1 MSEMKKRK
9 QQLRER
15 RTIRTRAKISGSA
28 ERPRLAVFRSL
39 KHISVQA
46 IDDVAGK
53 TLSAVNDKGLTGKP
67 MERAAEVGK
76 LIAAKLLEQKVE
88 KAVFDKRS
96 YRYHGQVKALADG
109 ARTGGLQF

>member
-9 QQLRER
+9 QQLRQR
-15 RTIRTRAKISGSA
+15 RVVRIRAKINGTA

-46 IDDVAGK
+46 IDDMAGK

-67 MERAAEVGK
+67 VERAAEVGK
-76 LIAAKLLEQKVE
+76 LIAKKLLEQKVE

-96 YRYHGQVKALADG
+96 YRYHGQVKALAEG
-109 ARTGGLQF
+109 ARAGGLQF

>member
-1 MSEMKKRK
+1 MKQRK
-9 QQLRER
+9 QQLRHR
-15 RTIRTRAKISGSA
+15 RVIRIRAKINGTA

-46 IDDVAGK
+46 IDDMAGK

-67 MERAAEVGK
+67 VDRAAEVGK
-76 LIAAKLLEQKVE
+76 LIAAKLLEQKVD

-96 YRYHGQVKALADG
+96 YRYHGQVKSLAEG
-109 ARTGGLQF
+109 ARAGGLQF